1 MSSTIPRHPE
11 VDPERERTP
20 KPFNDGRSYS
30 GEDYHIKDEVAMGR
44 AHPSGEA
51 TTWTPGPTDPGA
63 THHRRDI
70 PPEVGKRAWS
80 DPVTGEVHGS
90 GTGDGGGAAGENYDD
105 APGDADSV
113 AGGPGGR
120 S

>member
-1 MSSTIPRHPE
+1 MSDTIPPHPE
-11 VDPERERTP
+11 VDRERDRALRPPTP
-20 KPFNDGRSYS
+20 DSYS
-30 GEDYHIKDEVAMGR
+30 GEDYNLADERALGR

-51 TTWTPGPTDPGA
+51 TSWTPGPADPGA
-63 THHRRDI
+63 THGDRDL

-80 DPVTGEVHGS
+80 DPVTGEVHGA
-90 GTGDGGGAAGENYDD
+90 GAADGGGAEGENYDD

-113 AGGPGGR
+113 AGGPGGK